1 MGKRYVRFMG
11 IKELRKYLRGEKLEN
26 HTKWIWGSVG
36 FCFFDMTARPEERI
50 EYLANVVTMEVVAE
64 FERIDKT
71 PMRKVM
77 GRYRDPERDDLFT
90 FPIPKQWV
98 KEYSV
103 EEYSQDTMRL
113 VRVGYIADPWDGKIA
128 WMEEAVE

>member
-11 IKELRKYLRGEKLEN
+11 IEEIRKYLRGEKLEN
-26 HTKWIWGSVG
+26 HTEWIWGSVG
-36 FCFFDMTARPEERI
+36 FCFFDMMARPEERI
-50 EYLANVVTMEVVAE
+50 EYLENVVAMEVVAE

-77 GRYRDPERDDLFT
+77 GRYQDPERDDLFT

-98 KEYSV
+98 KGYSV

-113 VRVGYIADPWDGKIA
+113 VRVGYVADPWDRKIA
-128 WMEEAVE
+128 WMEETE